1 MILKCYTKENKHMSQ
16 KTVIYIGLFIGS
28 TIGGSIPLIWGD
40 SMFSLSAV
48 LLSGVGGIAGIV
60 AGYKLTSY

>member
-1 MILKCYTKENKHMSQ
+1 MSQ

-28 TIGGSIPLIWGD
+28 TLGGLIPSLWD
-40 SMFSLSAV
+40 ESMLSLSSV

-60 AGYKLTSY
+60 VGYKLTS

>member
-1 MILKCYTKENKHMSQ
+1 MSQ

-28 TIGGSIPLIWGD
+28 TIGGSIPALWGD
-40 SMFSLSAV
+40 SLFSLWAV

-60 AGYKLTSY
+60 AGYKLTT